1 MKMFRRTVLTTLSA
15 AALVA
20 SMGAVAQDIKPR
32 LIRFGYGLNEQSNQ
46 GRAVKVF
53 AEEVEKL
60 SGGKMK
66 LRAVGA
72 AALGPDVQMQ
82 QALIGGAQEMMVG
95 STATLVG
102 ITKEMAL
109 WDTPFLFNSA
119 KEADIILD
127 GPIGQKVM
135 DKLQEKGLVGL
146 VYWENGFRNLTNSQ
160 RPVTKMEDLN
170 GVKLRVM
177 QNPVYLDAFKTLGA
191 NAIPLPFSELFT
203 ALETKTVDGQEN
215 PYNTILSSK
224 FYEVQKYLSVTNHV
238 YSPWI
243 VLVSKKWW
251 DQLSKAEQ
259 KVLLDAAKV
268 SREFERKDTRA
279 EAGRALNDL
288 KGKGMQINE
297 LSAGRIRAHARQA
310 DQGQR
315 RDRRQR
321 RHGPLERDQDRARKT
336 AQVRVSGER
345 AVRCGQVAAPKLIA
359 GPAIL
364 LPGKASGSVDRG
376 SGFATAAGP
385 IGMEVLTARP
395 VNSLILMR
403 AKKVSLS
410 LQQVRGEVSTSVA
423 VIEGQCRR
431 QSRRRN
437 ATLYCLYEHISQR
450 LLRVRNCL
458 REKRIKEQILE
469 IGIPVKRLLYLS
481 EKSRTNDAATPPY

>member
-1 MKMFRRTVLTTLSA
+1 MKLLRRTVLVSLSA

-20 SMGAVAQDIKPR
+20 SMGAAAQDIKPR

-53 AEEVEKL
+53 ADEVEKA

-72 AALGPDVQMQ
+72 AALGPDTQMQ
-82 QALIGGAQEMMVG
+82 QALVGGAQEMMVG

-109 WDTPFLFNSA
+109 WDTPFLFNNA
-119 KEADIILD
+119 KEADAVLD

-160 RPVTKMEDLN
+160 RPVAKMEDL
-170 GVKLRVM
+170 GGIKLRVM
-177 QNPVYLDAFKTLGA
+177 QNPVYLEAFKTLGA
-191 NAIPLPFSELFT
+191 NAIPLPFSELFS

-215 PYNTILSSK
+215 PFNTILSSK

-279 EAGRALNDL
+279 EAGRALSDL

-297 LSAGRIRAHARQA
+297 LSPAESARM
-310 DQGQR
+310 
-315 RDRRQR
+315 RDKLTTVNAQIATNV
-321 RHGPLERDQDRARKT
+321 GMDLWNETKT
-336 AQVRVSGER
+336 ALE
-345 AVRCGQVAAPKLIA
+345 K
-359 GPAIL
+359 
-364 LPGKASGSVDRG
+364 
-376 SGFATAAGP
+376 
-385 IGMEVLTARP
+385 
-395 VNSLILMR
+395 MR
-403 AKKVSLS
+403 K
-410 LQQVRGEVSTSVA
+410 
-423 VIEGQCRR
+423 
-431 QSRRRN
+431 
-437 ATLYCLYEHISQR
+437 
-450 LLRVRNCL
+450 
-458 REKRIKEQILE
+458 
-469 IGIPVKRLLYLS
+469 
-481 EKSRTNDAATPPY
+481 